1 MPVSL
6 FVSIPI
12 LPSLR
17 AHLENTPPP
26 PPLSPSL
33 RSSQCPDENI
43 VELARGTLIGI
54 RELLPLPLPLLLNPK
69 WVGGWWPLLRRWFL
83 GIVVDRGP

>member
-17 AHLENTPPP
+17 AHLENT

-54 RELLPLPLPLLLNPK
+54 RALLPLLLLLNPK